1 MHIISAQALEMRYAL
16 GRTSNKAK
24 KKKMTA
30 PLFLSRHLFFV
41 PDGGAEGVWRS
52 ESRCQ
57 GASCLS
63 PRQLICRLS
72 GGNVATL
79 TIRWL
84 NVDYFWL
91 PAVPGPAVIEG
102 LTRDHSD
109 VTG

>member
-1 MHIISAQALEMRYAL
+1 MISAQALEMRYAL

-41 PDGGAEGVWRS
+41 PDGGAEGVWALRVSVPRSLLS
-52 ESRCQ
+52 ESPS
-57 GASCLS
+57 ADLS
-63 PRQLICRLS
+63 PLWP
-72 GGNVATL
+72 GNVATP